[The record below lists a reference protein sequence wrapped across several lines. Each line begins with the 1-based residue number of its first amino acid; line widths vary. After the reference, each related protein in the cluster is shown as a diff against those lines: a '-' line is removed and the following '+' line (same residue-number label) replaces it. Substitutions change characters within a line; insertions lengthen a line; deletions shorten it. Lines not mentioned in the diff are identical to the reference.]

1 MESYRTSSDDHP
13 SLDRRNEMNALA
25 VVAAVVVLGLGLA
38 GACVLAWEL
47 DAMYDERKS
56 R

>member
-1 MESYRTSSDDHP
+1 MRYLP
-13 SLDRRNEMNALA
+13 FDRISKPLQGREMTALA
-25 VVAAVVVLGLGLA
+25 VVVAVVVFGLGLA

-47 DAMYDERKS
+47 DAMYDEGKR